1 MAEISA
7 RDLRRLQGLESKL
20 EKATTERKELA
31 AERRELRSAVNEN
44 ATLAKANEKDARE
57 ASSKLDAV
65 VAENEKLATTLDEVT
80 GDLEQ
85 LKGSA
90 EKLRAALDAARAE
103 VKKANGEAAAAQKQ
117 LSAAVTDRDRID
129 KTLAIA
135 NKQLAGQKI
144 DPVLPADQV
153 AQMLDD
159 LVVGLGTKLRGLAIR
174 DGQMRLNVAFGNLG
188 KDAGFVIP
196 SADSPP
202 ELREN
207 LHEVAFRFDTAVDRP
222 KAKED

>member
-20 EKATTERKELA
+20 EKTTTERKELA

-44 ATLAKANEKDARE
+44 ARLAKANEKDARE

-103 VKKANGEAAAAQKQ
+103 VKKAKAAQKQ

-153 AQMLDD
+153 AQMLND
-159 LVVGLGTKLRGLAIR
+159 LVVGLSTKLPGLAIR

-207 LHEVAFRFDTAVDRP
+207 LHEVAFRFDTAADRP